1 LDEETIVTYLTQ
13 THSSATDGGQPD
25 QQLVEAV
32 RDLLADCYGEQI
44 AALAPIACDNLNA
57 QYRKTTDLADKAA
70 LRGAI
75 QVLTK
80 HIQPLR
86 TELARELRARFDA
99 KLNAPDDALSHTG
112 RFSLE
117 ALKLMEHLGMQ
128 EEFELEQSVEQ
139 LKKACQD
146 EMSKLSNS
154 ISRLLVRGPL
164 PESHNPVFPRVLARS
179 LLQALSGAGCD
190 PSVKRAAY
198 RALCPLLVEVAP
210 YLYEQANSM
219 LALGGRKLAG
229 EYKVP
234 RHLQIDS
241 IAPVNIEAEVSRA

>member
-1 LDEETIVTYLTQ
+1 LIKETIVTHLAQKTQ
-13 THSSATDGGQPD
+13 ETAEERLPD
-25 QQLVEAV
+25 QNLVDGV

-44 AALAPIACDNLNA
+44 AALAPLACDSLNA
-57 QYRKTTDLADKAA
+57 QYRKCTDLADKGA

-75 QVLTK
+75 QVLSK

-139 LKKACQD
+139 LKRACQA
-146 EMSKLSNS
+146 EMTKLSNS
-154 ISRLLVRGPL
+154 IAQLLIRGPL

-179 LLQALSGAGCD
+179 LLQALSAIGCD
-190 PSVKRAAY
+190 AAVKRSAY

-229 EYKVP
+229 EFKVP
-234 RHLQIDS
+234 RHL
-241 IAPVNIEAEVSRA
+241 APANLEAEVSRA